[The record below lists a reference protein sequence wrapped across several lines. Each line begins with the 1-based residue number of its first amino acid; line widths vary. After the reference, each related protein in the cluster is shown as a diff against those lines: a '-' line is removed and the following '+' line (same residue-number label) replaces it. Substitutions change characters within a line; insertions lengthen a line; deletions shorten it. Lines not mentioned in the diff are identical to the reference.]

1 MLQMLALSVLC
12 LEEWLWV
19 VLMISVE
26 IMCLLPS
33 LLPSSTGT
41 WAFISCPAGAENGAE
56 PGLLL
61 SWIFQAPVLLSG
73 GALPTYCR
81 KPSTF
86 PMSGRNAELVNE
98 KPFCP
103 DYSEHLQNQVLK
115 HEGTT
120 VALHG

>member
-1 MLQMLALSVLC
+1 M
-12 LEEWLWV
+12 V
-19 VLMISVE
+19 VLMISAE
-26 IMCLLPS
+26 IMRLLPS